1 MTLPVLVTVTAW
13 DGLVDPTATLP
24 KSSEVGLVASDPL
37 EFLRLGPRPR
47 PREET
52 VGEEAEEAEEADEA
66 DEADPSIPIP
76 PTRDRGSPES
86 GLRAS
91 EGEEGEEAKE
101 ANEAEE

>member
-66 DEADPSIPIP
+66 DPSIPIP